1 MKKISVLIILI
12 FSIMIIGF
20 QSGYCVMAEEVEI
33 MAPAKAMIV
42 LEGNTDT
49 VLYSFNKD
57 RELPMASTTKI
68 ATAIVAIENTED
80 LDKKIKI
87 SDKAVGIEGTS
98 IYIKKGEELTMRE
111 LLYGLILASGNDCA
125 VAIAESFGTNGEF
138 VDMMNRLVSDLNLNH
153 THFDNPHGLDSDTHY
168 TSAYDLAKITSYALN
183 NEIFREIV
191 STERFVIDGTDIYP
205 TRYLKHKNKLLFTQ
219 DGNIGV
225 KTGFTDN
232 AGRCLVNAVEK
243 DGMQIISVV
252 LNCQPMFEECDR
264 LTSLAYDNYC
274 MKEFIKPYNFVSNV
288 SVKDSDKSEVAAITV
303 EGFMMPILKEN
314 EDKYSVKY
322 ILDDDL
328 VAPITLNQKVGTVE
342 VLYLDEV
349 IYSADLISIE
359 AADNNNLKYL
369 IDNIIDE
376 WF

>member
-1 MKKISVLIILI
+1 M
-12 FSIMIIGF
+12 
-20 QSGYCVMAEEVEI
+20 
-33 MAPAKAMIV
+33 
-42 LEGNTDT
+42 
-49 VLYSFNKD
+49 
-57 RELPMASTTKI
+57 
-68 ATAIVAIENTED
+68 
-80 LDKKIKI
+80 
-87 SDKAVGIEGTS
+87 
-98 IYIKKGEELTMRE
+98 
-111 LLYGLILASGNDCA
+111 
-125 VAIAESFGTNGEF
+125 
-138 VDMMNRLVSDLNLNH
+138 
-153 THFDNPHGLDSDTHY
+153 
-168 TSAYDLAKITSYALN
+168 
-183 NEIFREIV
+183 
-191 STERFVIDGTDIYP
+191 
-205 TRYLKHKNKLLFTQ
+205 TQ